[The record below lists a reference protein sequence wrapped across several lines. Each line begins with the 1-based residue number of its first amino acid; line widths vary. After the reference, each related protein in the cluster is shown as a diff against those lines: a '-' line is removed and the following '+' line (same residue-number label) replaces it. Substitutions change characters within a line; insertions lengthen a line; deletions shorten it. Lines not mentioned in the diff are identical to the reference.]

1 MREKILGLRK
11 NIFFLGLVS
20 LFNDFSSEMVFSVI
34 PAFFV
39 SVLKAGAGSLGIV
52 DGAAEAASNIFK
64 IYSGALS
71 DKFQSRK
78 PLVIVGYS
86 LSVVTRPFY
95 MAASGVLGVFGLRI
109 ADRLGKGLRD
119 SPRDA
124 IISLSTPREEL
135 GKSFGYHRAM
145 DTVGA
150 TLGPLAAYFILRA
163 FPQRFDYV
171 FLSAFLV
178 GLLAIVS
185 LFFISDVAA
194 AALSPERRS
203 GIASSWR
210 ALSGEFKKFIAA
222 IFVLSVGSLPVAV
235 ILLKTSSVG
244 LSIADIPL
252 FYMLYNLS
260 YAIFSL
266 PAGKVS
272 DKIGAKKVII
282 SGYVLLIFTYAMLS
296 LSSGPISLSISFL
309 LLGFFPALTDGVQRA
324 MASQL
329 VGEERRGEGLGWLNA
344 SYGVGAL
351 IAGILGGLLWQAF
364 GPTVAFVTSAVIV
377 AIGLFVFSASKE
389 KPAC

>member
-135 GKSFGYHRAM
+135 GKSFCYHRAM